1 MARSADAENCR
12 RKLIKSGGLP
22 TMAWVVPVSHEEGI
36 IMNYLNHSKLIAA
49 TLTTLALS
57 ACFTLPAGPAGPQGA
72 TGNTGQYRQYRK
84 HWPCRCDRRDW
95 RHRSQWRY
103 RCHRQYRSNG

>member
-22 TMAWVVPVSHEEGI
+22 TMAWVVPVSHKEGI

-49 TLTTLALS
+49 ALTTLALT
-57 ACFTLPAGPAGPQGA
+57 ACFTLPAGPAGRPFAAAETSCSCAFSCSSVGID
-72 TGNTGQYRQYRK
+72 TVL
-84 HWPCRCDRRDW
+84 
-95 RHRSQWRY
+95 
-103 RCHRQYRSNG
+103 